1 MPLRVKLTS
10 KAHNS
15 LAIMLASP
23 SLVPLGRLQL
33 LLLPLVPF
41 SVRPGGGGG
50 SVPGLPLCC
59 NIKYLIHL
67 IVYYQILASI
77 FLRFTFIKQLA
88 ADKQHFRRP
97 SLLASKMSQ
106 TLSMSESCL
115 YCMGT
120 NTQCTQTGSYQEKML
135 STEFQTSSTKP
146 WKGFC
151 SYSGFVINSVL

>member
-50 SVPGLPLCC
+50 SVPGLPLGCS
-59 NIKYLIHL
+59 IKYLIHL
-67 IVYYQILASI
+67 IVYY
-77 FLRFTFIKQLA
+77 
-88 ADKQHFRRP
+88 
-97 SLLASKMSQ
+97 
-106 TLSMSESCL
+106 
-115 YCMGT
+115 
-120 NTQCTQTGSYQEKML
+120 
-135 STEFQTSSTKP
+135 
-146 WKGFC
+146 
-151 SYSGFVINSVL
+151 